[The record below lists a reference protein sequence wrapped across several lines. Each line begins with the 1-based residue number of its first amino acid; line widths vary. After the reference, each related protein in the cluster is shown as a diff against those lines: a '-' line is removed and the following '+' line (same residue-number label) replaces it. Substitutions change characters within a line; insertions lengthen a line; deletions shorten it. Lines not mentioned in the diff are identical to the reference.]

1 MAGAGVTATAA
12 AMVIAVA
19 MDTAGVATA
28 IGEVGTLPAASA
40 VDTAASAVGTAA
52 SAVGTAEAD
61 GAKIRSAS

>member
-1 MAGAGVTATAA
+1 
-12 AMVIAVA
+12 

-40 VDTAASAVGTAA
+40 VDVAGVLGTAA

-61 GAKIRSAS
+61 GAKIRSAR